1 MSRSIRIY
9 AVGTETEEPT
19 PPVDIPCIRRCRR
32 QALLRRMEQGL
43 RRGIPQEK
51 VGIVKQE
58 RAGNKAFREAMPTLA
73 GHDNIRDFIA
83 CVAGGMLSEIINAN
97 EGAKF
102 LYAAQVASG
111 ALNRDTA
118 RQKRSS

>member
-19 PPVDIPCIRRCRR
+19 PPVDIPASADAAVRRCYDEWNKAYAEEYPRKKSDYE
-32 QALLRRMEQGL
+32 AG
-43 RRGIPQEK
+43 
-51 VGIVKQE
+51 